1 MDWDAG
7 VNNPRSYDM
16 VQLDDWENQIV
27 YDVNQP
33 FVLSHPPRSVLSRL
47 SHSLCSVI
55 SSSFSPPAKRTR
67 PNALTPFNKQ
77 IEEGDWVQGI
87 IWDSTKPARPSF
99 LGTVVE
105 EQDENSESP
114 SSFLPRR

>member
-16 VQLDDWENQIV
+16 IQLDDWENQIV
-27 YDVNQP
+27 YDVTQP
-33 FVLSHPPRSVLSRL
+33 FVPRPSQSLLSPEIF
-47 SHSLCSVI
+47 SLTPSFL
-55 SSSFSPPAKRTR
+55 SSSSSSPPAKRIR

-105 EQDENSESP
+105 EQDENSEY
-114 SSFLPRR
+114 